1 MKIATFQVR
10 TRNAPYCFL
19 EKFEILRILIYFE
32 ILYFKLKPPMTLGLP
47 YCIAYICMNVHT
59 SLAGGI
65 AYFPERRTNHTT
77 NGGIVQIQ
85 VLHWDLGQAIG
96 MTRSIIII
104 ILRSLRIA
112 WVNVALSI
120 MSVDALYS
128 SAC

>member
-1 MKIATFQVR
+1 M
-10 TRNAPYCFL
+10 
-19 EKFEILRILIYFE
+19 
-32 ILYFKLKPPMTLGLP
+32 LYFKLKPPVTLGLP

-65 AYFPERRTNHTT
+65 ASFPEGQTNHTT

-85 VLHWDLGQAIG
+85 VLHWDLGRLGQAIG
-96 MTRSIIII
+96 MTRSIII

-112 WVNVALSI
+112 WVNVALFI